1 MLFRQE
7 YIKGSAEN
15 RHRTGKSTG
24 RRKDGLLIAPNFVSH
39 KSGLMS
45 RLWSG
50 ILKLVGIKFEHQWS
64 GEEYLGWL
72 EENGW
77 KMQYAK
83 NFPTRIALMYAECIR
98 KSE

>member
-1 MLFRQE
+1 MLKIATE
-7 YIKGSAEN
+7 PEKALGEIN
-15 RHRTGKSTG
+15 RVL
-24 RRKDGLLIAPNFVSH
+24 RKDGLLIAPNFVSH

-72 EENGW
+72 EDAICEELSNED
-77 KMQYAK
+77 
-83 NFPTRIALMYAECIR
+83 RIDVCGMH
-98 KSE
+98 SEV

>member
-1 MLFRQE
+1 MLKIATE
-7 YIKGSAEN
+7 PEKALGEIN
-15 RHRTGKSTG
+15 RVLGQDR
-24 RRKDGLLIAPNFVSH
+24 LLLAPNFVSH